1 MKRTFM
7 MPNAIGVDAAMSPIY
22 VHHEVSCA
30 PRHWSDVAEQIQNSS
45 YFKNSDGHAFLYGI
59 WRSQIGLPRDVLTMI
74 SVWPDIKTAS
84 LRSDDILSGLKF
96 IKSHT
101 TKLLAPTLRPKTS
114 ELPVKQGN
122 YAFRWF
128 ETPKEN
134 YDKFLQLCEEAW
146 PSFESSFDSQVIGLW
161 QQKLIDKDSVST
173 LLLTRRPN
181 LSMWER
187 SKIPKTMEE
196 KATREKLSRRYDLCD
211 HTIVYTTT
219 LITALDAKD
228 NVNWS

>member
-1 MKRTFM
+1 M
-7 MPNAIGVDAAMSPIY
+7 MSNAIGVDATMSQIY
-22 VHHEVSCA
+22 VHHEINCA
-30 PRHWSDVAEQIQNSS
+30 PRHWSEVAEQVQNSS
-45 YFKNSDGHAFLYGI
+45 HFENADGNAFLYGI

-74 SVWPDIKTAS
+74 SVWPDMETAS
-84 LRSDDILSGLKF
+84 SRSDDIFSDLKF
-96 IKSHT
+96 INSHK
-101 TKLLAPTLRPKTS
+101 TKFLTPTLRPKTN
-114 ELPVKQGN
+114 EPPVKQGN

-161 QQKLIDKDSVST
+161 RQQPIDKNSVST
-173 LLLTRRPN
+173 LLLTRRPD

-211 HTIVYTTT
+211 HTVVYTTT
-219 LITALDAKD
+219 LITARDAKD
-228 NVNWS
+228 TVSWS

>member
-1 MKRTFM
+1 
-7 MPNAIGVDAAMSPIY
+7 
-22 VHHEVSCA
+22 
-30 PRHWSDVAEQIQNSS
+30 
-45 YFKNSDGHAFLYGI
+45 
-59 WRSQIGLPRDVLTMI
+59 MI

-84 LRSDDILSGLKF
+84 TRSDNILSDLRF

-101 TKLLAPTLRPKTS
+101 KKILAQTLRPKTS
-114 ELPVKQGN
+114 EPPVKQGN

-128 ETPKEN
+128 KTPKEN
-134 YDKFLQLCEEAW
+134 YEKFLQLCKEAW
-146 PSFESSFDSQVIGLW
+146 PSFESSFNSQVIGLW
-161 QQKLIDKDSVST
+161 QEQPIDNASVST
-173 LLLTRRPN
+173 LLLTRRPD

-187 SKIPKTMEE
+187 SKMPKTEEE

-228 NVNWS
+228 TVSWS

>member
-1 MKRTFM
+1 MGTLM
-7 MPNAIGVDAAMSPIY
+7 MSDAIEVDATMSPIY

-30 PRHWSDVAEQIQNSS
+30 PRHWSDVAEQVQNSS
-45 YFKNSDGHAFLYGI
+45 YFKNSDGHGSLYGI

-74 SVWPDIKTAS
+74 SVWSDIKTAS
-84 LRSDDILSGLKF
+84 SRSDNILSGLKL

-114 ELPVKQGN
+114 EPPVMQGN

-128 ETPKEN
+128 ETPKDN

-161 QQKLIDKDSVST
+161 RQQQIEKDSVST
-173 LLLTRRPN
+173 LLLTRRPD
-181 LSMWER
+181 LSTWER

-228 NVNWS
+228 TVSWS

>member
-1 MKRTFM
+1 M
-7 MPNAIGVDAAMSPIY
+7 MSDAIGVDANMSPIY
-22 VHHEVSCA
+22 VHHEISCA
-30 PRHWSDVAEQIQNSS
+30 PRHWSEVAQKIQNSS
-45 YFKNSDGHAFLYGI
+45 HFKNSDETSFLYGI

-74 SVWPDIKTAS
+74 SVWPDIKTATS
-84 LRSDDILSGLKF
+84 KADDIFNDFNF
-96 IKSHT
+96 IKSHI
-101 TKLLAPTLRPKTS
+101 TKFLAPTLRPKTS
-114 ELPVKQGN
+114 EPPVKQGN

-134 YDKFLQLCEEAW
+134 FDKFLQICEEAW

-161 QQKLIDKDSVST
+161 RQQQIEKDSVST
-173 LLLTRRPN
+173 LLLTRRPD

-196 KATREKLSRRYDLCD
+196 KATREKLSRRYNLCD

-228 NVNWS
+228 NVSWS

>member
-1 MKRTFM
+1 
-7 MPNAIGVDAAMSPIY
+7 MSQIY
-22 VHHEVSCA
+22 VHHEISCA
-30 PRHWSDVAEQIQNSS
+30 PRHWLDVAEQVKNSS
-45 YFKNSDGHAFLYGI
+45 HFKNSDGNAFLYGI

-84 LRSDDILSGLKF
+84 SRSDDIFSDLNF
-96 IKSHT
+96 IKSYT
-101 TKLLAPTLRPKTS
+101 TKFFTPTLRPKTS
-114 ELPVKQGN
+114 EQPVKQGN

-128 ETPKEN
+128 KTPEEN

-161 QQKLIDKDSVST
+161 RQQPVDKGSVST
-173 LLLTRRPN
+173 LLLTRRPD
-181 LSMWER
+181 LSIWER

-228 NVNWS
+228 TVSWS

>member
-1 MKRTFM
+1 M
-7 MPNAIGVDAAMSPIY
+7 MSDAIGVDATMFPIY
-22 VHHEVSCA
+22 VHHEVSCS
-30 PRHWSDVAEQIQNSS
+30 PRHWSDVAEQVQNSS
-45 YFKNSDGHAFLYGI
+45 HFKNADGNALLYGI

-84 LRSDDILSGLKF
+84 SKSDDVLNGLGFINSHKIKF
-96 IKSHT
+96 LT
-101 TKLLAPTLRPKTS
+101 PTLRPKTS
-114 ELPVKQGN
+114 EPPVKQGN

-128 ETPKEN
+128 KTPTDN

-161 QQKLIDKDSVST
+161 RQQQIEKDSVST
-173 LLLTRRPN
+173 LLLTRRPD

-196 KATREKLSRRYDLCD
+196 KATREKLSRRYDLCN

-219 LITALDAKD
+219 LKQRLTPRIP
-228 NVNWS
+228 

>member
-1 MKRTFM
+1 MSD
-7 MPNAIGVDAAMSPIY
+7 AVGVEATMSKIY

-30 PRHWSDVAEQIQNSS
+30 PRHWSEVAEQIQKSS
-45 YFKNSDGHAFLYGI
+45 HFRNSDGQAFLYGI

-74 SVWPDIKTAS
+74 SVWPDMRTAS
-84 LRSDDILSGLKF
+84 FRSDNIFSGLKF

-101 TKLLAPTLRPKTS
+101 TKFLTPTLRPKSS
-114 ELPVKQGN
+114 EPPVKQGN

-128 ETPKEN
+128 ETPKKN
-134 YDKFLQLCEEAW
+134 YDKFLQLCAEAW

-161 QQKLIDKDSVST
+161 RQQQIDKTSIST
-173 LLLTRRPN
+173 LLLTRRPD

-187 SKIPKTMEE
+187 SKIPKTSEE

-228 NVNWS
+228 TVSWS

>member
-1 MKRTFM
+1 MGTFIM
-7 MPNAIGVDAAMSPIY
+7 SDAIGVDATMSPIY

-45 YFKNSDGHAFLYGI
+45 HFKNSDEHASLYGL

-74 SVWPDIKTAS
+74 SVWSDIKTAS
-84 LRSDDILSGLKF
+84 LRSDNILSGLKL

-114 ELPVKQGN
+114 KPPVKQEN

-128 ETPKEN
+128 ETPKDK
-134 YDKFLQLCEEAW
+134 YSKFLQLCAEAW

-161 QQKLIDKDSVST
+161 RQQQIEKNSVST
-173 LLLTRRPN
+173 LLLT
-181 LSMWER
+181 
-187 SKIPKTMEE
+187 
-196 KATREKLSRRYDLCD
+196 
-211 HTIVYTTT
+211 
-219 LITALDAKD
+219 
-228 NVNWS
+228 

>member
-1 MKRTFM
+1 MGTLM
-7 MPNAIGVDAAMSPIY
+7 MSDAIRVDATMSPIY
-22 VHHEVSCA
+22 VHHEVSCS
-30 PRHWSDVAEQIQNSS
+30 PRHWSDVAEQVQNSS
-45 YFKNSDGHAFLYGI
+45 HFKNSDGHASLYGI

-74 SVWPDIKTAS
+74 SVWSDIKTAS
-84 LRSDDILSGLKF
+84 LRSDNILSGLKL

-114 ELPVKQGN
+114 EPPVKQGN

-128 ETPKEN
+128 ETPKDN

-161 QQKLIDKDSVST
+161 RQQQIEKDSVTT
-173 LLLTRRPN
+173 LLLTRRPD

-196 KATREKLSRRYDLCD
+196 KATRKKLSRRYDLCD

-228 NVNWS
+228 TVSWS

>member
-1 MKRTFM
+1 MGTLM
-7 MPNAIGVDAAMSPIY
+7 MSDAIGVDATMSPIY

-30 PRHWSDVAEQIQNSS
+30 PRHWSDVAEQVQNSS
-45 YFKNSDGHAFLYGI
+45 HFKNSDGHASLYGI

-74 SVWPDIKTAS
+74 SVWSDIKTAS
-84 LRSDDILSGLKF
+84 LRSDNILSGLKL

-114 ELPVKQGN
+114 EPPVKQGN

-128 ETPKEN
+128 ETPKDN

-161 QQKLIDKDSVST
+161 RQQQIEEDSVST
-173 LLLTRRPN
+173 LLLTRRP
-181 LSMWER
+181 
-187 SKIPKTMEE
+187 
-196 KATREKLSRRYDLCD
+196 D
-211 HTIVYTTT
+211 
-219 LITALDAKD
+219 
-228 NVNWS
+228 

>member
-1 MKRTFM
+1 MYKR
-7 MPNAIGVDAAMSPIY
+7 
-22 VHHEVSCA
+22 
-30 PRHWSDVAEQIQNSS
+30 
-45 YFKNSDGHAFLYGI
+45 
-59 WRSQIGLPRDVLTMI
+59 
-74 SVWPDIKTAS
+74 
-84 LRSDDILSGLKF
+84 
-96 IKSHT
+96 
-101 TKLLAPTLRPKTS
+101 
-114 ELPVKQGN
+114 QGN

>member
-1 MKRTFM
+1 MGTLM
-7 MPNAIGVDAAMSPIY
+7 MSDAIGVDATMSPIY

-30 PRHWSDVAEQIQNSS
+30 PRHWSDVAEQLQNPGH
-45 YFKNSDGHAFLYGI
+45 FKNSDDHASLYGI

-74 SVWPDIKTAS
+74 SVWSDIKTAS
-84 LRSDDILSGLKF
+84 LRSDNILSGLKH

-114 ELPVKQGN
+114 EPPVKQGN

-128 ETPKEN
+128 ETPKDN

-161 QQKLIDKDSVST
+161 RQQQIEKDSVTT
-173 LLLTRRPN
+173 LLLTRRPD

-196 KATREKLSRRYDLCD
+196 KATRKKLSRRYNLCD

-228 NVNWS
+228 TVSWS

>member
-173 LLLTRRPN
+173 LLLTRRPD

-187 SKIPKTMEE
+187 SKIPKTM
-196 KATREKLSRRYDLCD
+196 
-211 HTIVYTTT
+211 
-219 LITALDAKD
+219 
-228 NVNWS
+228 